1 MKRAPIVMSATVL
14 GTAAVLGF
22 HAHPSAT
29 PRAAATVTAP
39 MTTPT
44 TPATSRSSTSSRSSG
59 SSRAVTKTATGDAMN
74 TRYGPAQVRVTVSN
88 GRIVKIEP
96 VLLQNRDGKSQAIS
110 SYAAPILGQSVLAK
124 QTAAVD
130 TVSGATYTS
139 LSYEASLQSALDKIA
154 FKAPDGSTASTD
166 VSQLQ

>member
-1 MKRAPIVMSATVL
+1 MSATVL

-22 HAHPSAT
+22 HAHTAAT
-29 PRAAATVTAP
+29 PLAAA
-39 MTTPT
+39 TPT
-44 TPATSRSSTSSRSSG
+44 TPATRANSGSSASSRSSG
-59 SSRAVTKTATGDAMN
+59 SSGAGTKTATGDAMN

-88 GRIVKIEP
+88 GRILKIEP
-96 VLLQNRDGKSQAIS
+96 VQLQNRDAKSQAIS
-110 SYAAPILGQSVLAK
+110 SYAAPALAQSVLAN

>member
-1 MKRAPIVMSATVL
+1 MSATVL

-22 HAHPSAT
+22 HAHTAAT
-29 PRAAATVTAP
+29 PLAAATASTPA
-39 MTTPT
+39 TTPT
-44 TPATSRSSTSSRSSG
+44 TRASSG
-59 SSRAVTKTATGDAMN
+59 SPASPRSSERSAAGTKTATGDAMN

-88 GRIVKIEP
+88 GKIVKIEP
-96 VLLQNRDGKSQAIS
+96 VQLQNRDAKSQAIS
-110 SYAAPILGQSVLAK
+110 GYAAPALAQSVLAK

-130 TVSGATYTS
+130 AVSGATYTS